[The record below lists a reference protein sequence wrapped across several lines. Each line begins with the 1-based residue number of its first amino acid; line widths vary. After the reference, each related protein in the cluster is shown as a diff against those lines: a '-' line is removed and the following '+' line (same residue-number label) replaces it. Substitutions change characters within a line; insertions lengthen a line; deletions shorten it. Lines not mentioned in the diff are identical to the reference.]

1 MINYDTHRL
10 VQVTKDRASSVLT
23 LVNASDSDSGNYT
36 CSPYNVRPDSVSVH
50 VLKETEG
57 PAATVH
63 KDGGTGGGG
72 GGKPKGSNNNAA
84 LPVQSSSLKPN
95 ANYWTKFSSTTIV
108 AYFLLLGQAG
118 Y

>member
-10 VQVTKDRASSVLT
+10 VQVTKDRSSSVLT

-63 KDGGTGGGG
+63 KDGGGS

-84 LPVQSSSLKPN
+84 LPVQSSSLKPKADN
-95 ANYWTKFSSTTIV
+95 WTQFSSAAIL